1 MAPMGHQPGLNQ
13 GRHPGGGE
21 FFFPKNAIRKMIRNL
36 EKGRIREFLEKR
48 KSPGSNVLGEW
59 GFKPFTGVLLRE
71 AC

>member
-36 EKGRIREFLEKR
+36 K
-48 KSPGSNVLGEW
+48 
-59 GFKPFTGVLLRE
+59 RE
-71 AC
+71 ALESFKKREKPVPQTH

>member
-21 FFFPKNAIRKMIRNL
+21 FFFSKECHQKDDQEF
-36 EKGRIREFLEKR
+36 EKRSTREFHEEGKACAPNAL
-48 KSPGSNVLGEW
+48 GSGASSHLLGFGW
-59 GFKPFTGVLLRE
+59 RE